1 MARLIHKDSDGSL
14 RALDVGFSASRIGRA
29 PDNDFVIDHFSVS
42 LHHCEIKLDGTGLTI
57 RVTGDPSSV
66 TSVAR
71 AEIRASDPDIPTY
84 WVRPL
89 DEVRRVSF
97 WQYGLYGWVFGTIGA
112 IGLLLAAV
120 GVYGVLSYSVSQRTQ
135 EIGVRVALGASNRH
149 VLRLVVGQGLLLAAI
164 GVGVGLVLAAAGTPL
179 ARSLLF
185 NVSPFDPLTFT
196 AVSAFLVGVALLA
209 SFLPARRATRVDPV
223 IALRGE

>member
-1 MARLIHKDSDGSL
+1 
-14 RALDVGFSASRIGRA
+14 
-29 PDNDFVIDHFSVS
+29 
-42 LHHCEIKLDGTGLTI
+42 
-57 RVTGDPSSV
+57 
-66 TSVAR
+66 
-71 AEIRASDPDIPTY
+71 
-84 WVRPL
+84 
-89 DEVRRVSF
+89 VRRVSF

>member
-1 MARLIHKDSDGSL
+1 
-14 RALDVGFSASRIGRA
+14 
-29 PDNDFVIDHFSVS
+29 
-42 LHHCEIKLDGTGLTI
+42 
-57 RVTGDPSSV
+57 
-66 TSVAR
+66 
-71 AEIRASDPDIPTY
+71 
-84 WVRPL
+84 
-89 DEVRRVSF
+89 
-97 WQYGLYGWVFGTIGA
+97 
-112 IGLLLAAV
+112 
-120 GVYGVLSYSVSQRTQ
+120 
-135 EIGVRVALGASNRH
+135 